1 MTIGVQN
8 KDNFVN
14 YVATIALTDAHTYGL
29 HVVSPIIA
37 QAIIESNWG
46 ESGLA
51 KKGNNL
57 FGIKCGS
64 AWKGASINMK
74 TKEEYTPGSL
84 TTINDNFRKYSSW
97 EESIHDY
104 FKFISTKRYKKL
116 FECKTPL
123 EYCTEIRNAGYATS
137 STYVA
142 TLMNCINKYKLDDYD
157 VALSV
162 YDAPNNN
169 PALISNGENTP
180 VEHVT
185 SVIDYSKVVNDV
197 INGLYGS
204 GDDRILRLSHNGY
217 NPLAVQYMVNLQ
229 VKVNALTEH
238 YQSLYNILNK
248 VKEELNYEVQ

>member
-1 MTIGVQN
+1 MTIGVQS

-14 YVATIALTDAHTYGL
+14 YVATIALTDAHTVGL
-29 HVVSPIIA
+29 HVVSPVIA

-64 AWKGASINMK
+64 SWKGASINMK
-74 TKEEYTPGSL
+74 TKEEYTPGTL
-84 TTINDNFRKYSSW
+84 TTISDNFRKYSSW

-116 FECKTPL
+116 FSCKTAL

-137 STYVA
+137 STYIA
-142 TLMNCINKYKLDDYD
+142 TLMNCINKYKLADYD

-162 YDAPNNN
+162 YDVPNN
-169 PALISNGENTP
+169 EDTTTTEYVETP
-180 VEHVT
+180 VEHIT
-185 SVIDYSKVVNDV
+185 SVIDYSKVVSDV

-229 VKVNALTEH
+229 VKLDDLTKRFDDV
-238 YQSLYNILNK
+238 YNIINK
-248 VKEELNYEVQ
+248 VKEALQ